1 MVYGKTDCHFFAY
14 ITQAVWS
21 IKTKALAM
29 LNYVDETEMEEQGV
43 GDLLLD
49 ENTMAAAPR

>member
-1 MVYGKTDCHFFAY
+1 
-14 ITQAVWS
+14 
-21 IKTKALAM
+21 M

-49 ENTMAAAPR
+49 ENTTAAMPRYLKLQRQTMGKIVIIIRIV